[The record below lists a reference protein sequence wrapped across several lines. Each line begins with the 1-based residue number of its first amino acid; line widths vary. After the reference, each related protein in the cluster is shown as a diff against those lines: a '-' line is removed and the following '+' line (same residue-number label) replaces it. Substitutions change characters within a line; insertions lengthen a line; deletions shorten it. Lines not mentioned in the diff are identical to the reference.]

1 MTRPLGA
8 SRRRR
13 GAGVTFALA
22 LGLFLAMVGTAQA
35 QAANCRSAERADVAG
50 AYRTRDNAVLS
61 VLPEHE
67 EGRYRITH
75 FDSGR
80 SHRLYPAGPAAF
92 QSADDLN
99 GETPVAYRYRFQGS
113 KGAAPTR
120 LTVQGPSGQALVAR
134 RLPLVEREATIQSGD
149 VVLHGRLTLP
159 PGRGQRFKTVVHVH
173 GSDAV
178 PSVGREWLPHLLASQ
193 GVATLVFDKRGT
205 GCSTGQYV
213 QHFGVLAEDVVAV
226 VEWLARQP
234 EVDPTQIGLAG
245 FSQGGWVAPL
255 AALREPRVKFVAVGF
270 GLATSMADEDL
281 EEAPLKL
288 AAQGLSPESVEEFK
302 ALNAELHQLARSGFQ
317 DWQRFESALALA
329 KTRPWFEAAA
339 QQPSWLGLT
348 VQMGLEK
355 AKTVAPQMFQSFFQP
370 FYEPVPTLE
379 ALGVPMLWL
388 MGGRDIEAPPEK
400 TLQILARL
408 RAQGKP
414 ITVVVFPNADH
425 GIQDF
430 VVKDRVRVRTQY
442 SAGYFQTLLTWLLKP
457 W

>member
-270 GLATSMADEDL
+270 GLPISSITDSRVSHSWPIGM
-281 EEAPLKL
+281 PLKKPRPTPL
-288 AAQGLSPESVEEFK
+288 CVK
-302 ALNAELHQLARSGFQ
+302 ACEGDHG
-317 DWQRFESALALA
+317 
-329 KTRPWFEAAA
+329 AAA
-339 QQPSWLGLT
+339 AASSARGST
-348 VQMGLEK
+348 KRRARAG
-355 AKTVAPQMFQSFFQP
+355 AR
-370 FYEPVPTLE
+370 PTS
-379 ALGVPMLWL
+379 
-388 MGGRDIEAPPEK
+388 RD
-400 TLQILARL
+400 RSVSCM
-408 RAQGKP
+408 RFSG
-414 ITVVVFPNADH
+414 
-425 GIQDF
+425 
-430 VVKDRVRVRTQY
+430 
-442 SAGYFQTLLTWLLKP
+442 
-457 W
+457 